1 MIPNISMEIV
11 QQLKNLKPGN
21 CIVFG
26 NAFKVPI
33 SMYIDLPNPRPM
45 SNNVDINS
53 VWYNESPTLMNNIGG
68 VAEIRPIPSNITI

>member
-1 MIPNISMEIV
+1 
-11 QQLKNLKPGN
+11 
-21 CIVFG
+21 
-26 NAFKVPI
+26 
-33 SMYIDLPNPRPM
+33 MYIDLPNPRPM